1 MPQRQAGDGHRRGT
15 DLPGSDHLWTDQ
27 EVARYLNV
35 SVRSVWNW
43 RDKGR
48 LGSVLLSPKNFRFV
62 PEEVIAFAKRNRKAP
77 RCPECGNNGAMDG
90 ELPDPHGDHSGTAR
104 YLSDLLAHEA
114 DGQTSEPV
122 R

>member
-1 MPQRQAGDGHRRGT
+1 MPV
-15 DLPGSDHLWTDQ
+15 SDHLWTDE

-35 SVRSVWNW
+35 SVRSVWSW

-48 LGSVLLSPKNFRFV
+48 LGSVELSPKNFRFV

-77 RCPECGNNGAMDG
+77 RCPECGNNGSVEGD
-90 ELPDPHGDHSGTAR
+90 LPDPHDDHSGTPR
-104 YLSDLLAHEA
+104 YLSDLLAHE
-114 DGQTSEPV
+114 DDEQTREPA